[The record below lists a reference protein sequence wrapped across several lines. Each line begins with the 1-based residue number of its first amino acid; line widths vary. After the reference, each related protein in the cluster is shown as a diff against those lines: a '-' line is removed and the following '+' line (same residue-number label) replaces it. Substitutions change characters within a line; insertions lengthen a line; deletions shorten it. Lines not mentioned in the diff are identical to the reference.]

1 VPFRSCLRSKGPHP
15 KGKRR
20 LWAAGARQA
29 EPGGEGKARMTW
41 RSAVVAARAARA
53 VRGLWPDRNPLRRT
67 IDRIEAVVAGGWSLL
82 SWPGLRSPRWPAQVR
97 APRHRG
103 HAPRRSRPRNP
114 VARVTAF
121 GQSLITRSHAH
132 LPPLHQ
138 RRHQPDPFTPG
149 EPGAKVR
156 TKGVRIPSSSRWEA
170 GSGQVA
176 VPARRRAAGN
186 PADSVSQQSYER
198 TPPQGLVPRQTRVT
212 ATPLSPA
219 ATCPAATPAADRR
232 PCPAGRRI

>member
-1 VPFRSCLRSKGPHP
+1 M
-15 KGKRR
+15 
-20 LWAAGARQA
+20 AG
-29 EPGGEGKARMTW
+29 GL
-41 RSAVVAARAARA
+41 VVAFLA
-53 VRGLWPDRNPLRRT
+53 GTPL
-67 IDRIEAVVAGGWSLL
+67 A
-82 SWPGLRSPRWPAQVR
+82 RWPAQVR

-103 HAPRRSRPRNP
+103 HAPRRSCPRNP

-138 RRHQPDPFTPG
+138 RRHQPDPFAPG

-156 TKGVRIPSSSRWEA
+156 TKGVRIPFSSRWEA

-176 VPARRRAAGN
+176 VPAWRRAAGN

-198 TPPQGLVPRQTRVT
+198 TPPQGPVPRQTRDRADTMKGWFAYHDSAASGNAVRSC
-212 ATPLSPA
+212 ARPRHLRANRPA
-219 ATCPAATPAADRR
+219 RMCRVVRLPGCGGGSDGWRTSRGPARPQRRGCRAPRTGDRR
-232 PCPAGRRI
+232 RARWRGGSRSAARPGPGG